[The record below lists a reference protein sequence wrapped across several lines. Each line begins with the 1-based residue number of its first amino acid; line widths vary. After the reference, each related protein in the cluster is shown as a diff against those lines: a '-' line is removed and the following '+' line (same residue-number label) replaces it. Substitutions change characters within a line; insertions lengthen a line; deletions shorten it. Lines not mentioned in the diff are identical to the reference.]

1 MSASAELFTIGQL
14 AERCGVPT
22 RTVRFW
28 SDAGLVSPAG
38 RSAAGYRLYDAE
50 SVVRLELVQTLRELG
65 LGLDL
70 VHEVLTRAATLS
82 EAAAAQVAA
91 LDAEIRTLRLR
102 RALLTTVAN
111 RETTIMETVRMH
123 KLARLSARE
132 RQQIIDDFVQSVV
145 EGIDP
150 GAPAI
155 GIARAMRTM
164 PAQLPDDPA
173 PEQVDAWIE
182 LGELVADEDFRR
194 RVRAMAVAGGAEV
207 AGGPEAGGPEY
218 EFSPGYQAVAEHTGH
233 ALAEGVAPG
242 SAEGKAILDRI
253 IPPATLAAQRVSIL
267 EQLETFTDARVE
279 RYWQLMAIINGR
291 PPQPPAVPGFE
302 WLIAAL
308 RADTGDR
315 QASGGTTASS
325 G

>member
-1 MSASAELFTIGQL
+1 MSISAELFTIGQL
-14 AERCGVPT
+14 ADRCGVPT

-38 RSAAGYRLYDAE
+38 RSAAGYRLYNSEA
-50 SVVRLELVQTLRELG
+50 VVRLELVLTLRELG

-70 VHEVLTRAATLS
+70 MHEVLTRAATLP
-82 EAAAAQVAA
+82 EVAAAQIAA

-123 KLARLSARE
+123 KLARLSAQE

-150 GAPAI
+150 GAPAM
-155 GIARAMRTM
+155 GIAEAMRTM
-164 PAQLPDDPA
+164 PAELPDDPA

-194 RVRAMAVAGGAEV
+194 RVRTMAVAGSA
-207 AGGPEAGGPEY
+207 EY
-218 EFSPGYQAVAEHTGH
+218 EFGPDYQTVAEQTGR

-253 IPPATLAAQRVSIL
+253 IPPATPAAERVRIL
-267 EQLETFTDARVE
+267 KQLKTFTDARVE
-279 RYWQLMAIINGR
+279 RYWELMAIINGR
-291 PPQPPAVPGFE
+291 PPQPAAVPGFE

-308 RADTGDR
+308 RADIDSRPT
-315 QASGGTTASS
+315 SEGTTTSAE
-325 G
+325 

>member
-1 MSASAELFTIGQL
+1 MSTSAELFTIGQL
-14 AERCGVPT
+14 ADRCGVPT

-50 SVVRLELVQTLRELG
+50 AVVRLELVQTLRELG

-82 EAAAAQVAA
+82 EVAAAQVAA

-102 RALLTTVAN
+102 RALLTTVAK
-111 RETTIMETVRMH
+111 RETTIMETVRMN

-150 GAPAI
+150 GAPGM
-155 GIARAMRTM
+155 GIAQAMRKM
-164 PAQLPDDPA
+164 PAELPDDPA

-182 LGELVADEDFRR
+182 LGELIADEDFRG
-194 RVRAMAVAGGAEV
+194 RVRAMAVAGSGEV
-207 AGGPEAGGPEY
+207 AGGAED
-218 EFSPGYQAVAEHTGH
+218 EFSPDYQKDYQKVAEHTGR
-233 ALAEGVAPG
+233 ALAEEVAPG
-242 SAEGKAILDRI
+242 SAEGRAILDQI
-253 IPPATLAAQRVSIL
+253 IPPDTPAAERVRLL

-279 RYWQLMAIINGR
+279 RYWQLMAIINGW

-308 RADTGDR
+308 RADTGNG
-315 QASGGTTASS
+315 QASEGTAAPSE
-325 G
+325 

>member
-1 MSASAELFTIGQL
+1 MSKSAELFTIGQL
-14 AERCGVPT
+14 ADRCGIPT

-28 SDAGLVSPAG
+28 SDAGLVTPAG

-50 SVVRLELVQTLRELG
+50 AVVRLELVQTLRELG

-82 EAAAAQVAA
+82 EVAAAQVAA

-123 KLARLSARE
+123 KLARLSAQE
-132 RQQIIDDFVQSVV
+132 RQQIIDDFVQGVI
-145 EGIDP
+145 EGVDP
-150 GAPAI
+150 GAPAM

-164 PAQLPDDPA
+164 PAELPDDPA

-194 RVRAMAVAGGAEV
+194 RVRAMAVAGGAE
-207 AGGPEAGGPEY
+207 Y
-218 EFSPGYQAVAEHTGH
+218 EFSPDYQAVAEHTGR

-242 SAEGKAILDRI
+242 SAAGKAILDRI
-253 IPPATLAAQRVSIL
+253 IPPDTPAAERVTIL
-267 EQLETFTDARVE
+267 EQLETFTDGRVE

-308 RADTGDR
+308 RADIGHG
-315 QASGGTTASS
+315 QASEGTTPSPQ
-325 G
+325 

>member
-1 MSASAELFTIGQL
+1 MSKSAELFTIGQL
-14 AERCGVPT
+14 ADRCGIPT

-28 SDAGLVSPAG
+28 SDAGLVAPAG

-50 SVVRLELVQTLRELG
+50 AVVRLELVQTLRELG

-82 EAAAAQVAA
+82 EVAAAQVAA

-123 KLARLSARE
+123 KLARLSAQE

-150 GAPAI
+150 GAPAM
-155 GIARAMRTM
+155 GIAQAMRTM
-164 PAQLPDDPA
+164 PAELPDDPA

-194 RVRAMAVAGGAEV
+194 RVRAMAVAGGAE
-207 AGGPEAGGPEY
+207 Y
-218 EFSPGYQAVAEHTGH
+218 EFSPGYQAVAEHTGR
-233 ALAEGVAPG
+233 ALAERVAPG

-253 IPPATLAAQRVSIL
+253 IPPDTPAAERVAIL
-267 EQLETFTDARVE
+267 ERLETFTDGRVE

-308 RADTGDR
+308 RADIGHG
-315 QASGGTTASS
+315 QASEGTTASS
-325 G
+325 E